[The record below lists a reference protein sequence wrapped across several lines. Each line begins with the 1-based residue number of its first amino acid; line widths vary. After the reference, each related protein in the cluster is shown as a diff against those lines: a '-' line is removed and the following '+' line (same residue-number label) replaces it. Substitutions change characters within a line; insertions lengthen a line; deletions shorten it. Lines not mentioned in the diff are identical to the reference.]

1 MLTIQYYIHKFL
13 FGNDILIAMQ
23 SIELKLTNSD
33 LDLHIDED
41 TDIVAKYDGRSNSN
55 LKTKINFIHSHR
67 NIKSRILIKAV
78 LKDSSRFDF
87 EGVLKILKGA
97 SGTDTYL
104 KVDCLILSDKAYA
117 RAVPSLEINEND
129 VKGGHGATIGHIDSE
144 QMYYLTSKG
153 LTPSQAEKE
162 IVKAFLK

>member
-1 MLTIQYYIHKFL
+1 MLTIHYYIHKLL
-13 FGNDILIAMQ
+13 FGNDILTAMQ
-23 SIELKLTNSD
+23 NIELKLTNSD

-41 TDIVAKYDGRSNSN
+41 TDIVAKYDGRENSS
-55 LKTKINFIHSHR
+55 LKTKINFIHTNR
-67 NIKSRILIKAV
+67 NVKSRILIKAV

-117 RAVPSLEINEND
+117 RAVPSLEINENE

-153 LTPSQAEKE
+153 LTPSQAEAE